1 MKIETS
7 FFSIVSS
14 VSVMVVLVYV
24 SFVPFG
30 LSFGSPTI
38 IVVFSVTSRL
48 NVSSSR
54 RRDVPGVC
62 GDENPSDDFDGDV
75 ENFEPTFF
83 EVNVSSS
90 RRRDVPGVPRADFEG
105 DENPSDVLEGDDA
118 NRVVVVVDVVDLRG
132 DRDLL
137 EVSTLMFFSLKGL
150 RMGTVGSPAI

>member
-1 MKIETS
+1 
-7 FFSIVSS
+7 
-14 VSVMVVLVYV
+14 MVVFVYV

-54 RRDVPGVC
+54 RLDVPGV
-62 GDENPSDDFDGDV
+62 PSDDFDGDV
-75 ENFEPTFF
+75 ENLSTFF

-90 RRRDVPGVPRADFEG
+90 RRRDVPGVPSDDFEG
-105 DENPSDVLEGDDA
+105 DENPSDVLEGDDV
-118 NRVVVVVDVVDLRG
+118 NRVVVVVDVDDLRG

-137 EVSTLMFFSLKGL
+137 EVSTLMFFSLTGL
-150 RMGTVGSPAI
+150 RMGTVGSPASQKMLTSFFLVQ